1 MEGLVY
7 RTLQRNCL
15 KVGPKSKAPMFSD
28 NEGDFKWDH
37 AKIGD
42 EHFWVD
48 TNLSGKNIR
57 QRNSILDDLFPNI
70 RLNYIY

>member
-1 MEGLVY
+1 
-7 RTLQRNCL
+7 
-15 KVGPKSKAPMFSD
+15 MFSD